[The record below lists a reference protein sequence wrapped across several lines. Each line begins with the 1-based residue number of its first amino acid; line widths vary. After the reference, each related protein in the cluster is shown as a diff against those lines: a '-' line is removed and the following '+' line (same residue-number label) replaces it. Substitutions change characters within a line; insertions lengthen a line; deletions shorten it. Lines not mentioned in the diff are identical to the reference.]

1 MSLSKT
7 SLPRA
12 GSLKELIA
20 RDITG
25 VFMNVN
31 DFCDNL
37 NIQIGRK
44 KFNVI
49 GSLQSNTVTNNSGNS
64 SPLQSDAWTLYIK
77 YPLLDDLDAT
87 QPELLSAGQRIII
100 TNREQPDVAMSFT
113 IVSVSDEMGLARV
126 NLNCN
131 TGR

>member
-1 MSLSKT
+1 M
-7 SLPRA
+7 
-12 GSLKELIA
+12 SLKELIA

-25 VFMNVN
+25 IFMNVN

-77 YPLLDDLDAT
+77 YPLLDDLDA
-87 QPELLSAGQRIII
+87 ENILSSGQRIII
-100 TNREQPDVAMSFT
+100 TNREQPDVDMSFT
-113 IVSVSDEMGLARV
+113 IVSVSDELGLATIQLS
-126 NLNCN
+126 NAS
-131 TGR
+131 GR

>member
-1 MSLSKT
+1 M
-7 SLPRA
+7 
-12 GSLKELIA
+12 SLKELIA

-64 SPLQSDAWTLYIK
+64 SPLQSDAWVLYIK
-77 YPLLDDLDAT
+77 YPLIDDLAVTTDEAI
-87 QPELLSAGQRIII
+87 LSAGQRIII
-100 TNREQPDVAMSFT
+100 TNIEQPDVAMSFT
-113 IVSVSDEMGLARV
+113 IVSVSDEMGLATV
-126 NLNCN
+126 QLSNNS
-131 TGR
+131 GR

>member
-1 MSLSKT
+1 M
-7 SLPRA
+7 
-12 GSLKELIA
+12 SLKELIA

-25 VFMNVN
+25 IFMNVN

-44 KFNVI
+44 KYNVI

-64 SPLQSDAWTLYIK
+64 SPLQSDTWVLYIK
-77 YPLLDDLDAT
+77 YPLLDDLNN
-87 QPELLSAGQRIII
+87 ENILSAGQRIII

-113 IVSVSDEMGLARV
+113 IVSVSDEMGLATI
-126 NLNCN
+126 NITNN
-131 TGR
+131 SGR

>member
-1 MSLSKT
+1 M
-7 SLPRA
+7 
-12 GSLKELIA
+12 SLKELIA

-64 SPLQSDAWTLYIK
+64 SPLQSDTWVLYIK
-77 YPLLDDLDAT
+77 YPLLDDLEA
-87 QPELLSAGQRIII
+87 ENILSSGQRIII
-100 TNREQPDVAMSFT
+100 INREQPDVAMSFT
-113 IVSVSDEMGLARV
+113 IVSVSDEMGLATIQ
-126 NLNCN
+126 LSN
-131 TGR
+131 TSGR

>member
-1 MSLSKT
+1 M
-7 SLPRA
+7 
-12 GSLKELIA
+12 SLKELIA

-25 VFMNVN
+25 IFMNVN

-64 SPLQSDAWTLYIK
+64 SPLQSDTWVLYIK
-77 YPLLDDLDAT
+77 YPLIDDLEDDNI
-87 QPELLSAGQRIII
+87 LSAGQRIII
-100 TNREQPDVAMSFT
+100 SSKDSNIKDMAFT
-113 IVSVSDEMGLARV
+113 IVSVSDECGIATI
-126 NLNCN
+126 NLTNN
-131 TGR
+131 NGR

>member
-1 MSLSKT
+1 M
-7 SLPRA
+7 
-12 GSLKELIA
+12 SLKELIA

-25 VFMNVN
+25 IFMNVN

-64 SPLQSDAWTLYIK
+64 SPLQSDAWVLYIK
-77 YPLLDDLDAT
+77 YPLLDDLTDDSNI
-87 QPELLSAGQRIII
+87 LSAGQRIII
-100 TNREQPDVAMSFT
+100 SNNESSLTGANNIKDMAFT
-113 IVSVSDEMGLARV
+113 IVSVSDEMGLATIQ
-126 NLNCN
+126 LSTS

>member
-1 MSLSKT
+1 M
-7 SLPRA
+7 
-12 GSLKELIA
+12 SLKELIA

-25 VFMNVN
+25 IFMNVN

-64 SPLQSDAWTLYIK
+64 QPLQSDTWVLYIK
-77 YPLLDDLDAT
+77 YPLIDDLDNDNI
-87 QPELLSAGQRIII
+87 LSTGQRIII
-100 TNREQPDVAMSFT
+100 SSKDSNIKDMAFT
-113 IVSVSDEMGLARV
+113 IVSVSDEMGLATI
-126 NLNCN
+126 NLTN
-131 TGR
+131 TNGR

>member
-1 MSLSKT
+1 M
-7 SLPRA
+7 
-12 GSLKELIA
+12 SLKELIA

-25 VFMNVN
+25 IFMNVN

-64 SPLQSDAWTLYIK
+64 SPLQSDTWVLYIK
-77 YPLLDDLDAT
+77 YPLLDDLTDDSNI
-87 QPELLSAGQRIII
+87 LSAGQRIII
-100 TNREQPDVAMSFT
+100 SNNESSLTGANNIKDMAFT
-113 IVSVSDEMGLARV
+113 IVSVSDEMGLATIQ
-126 NLNCN
+126 LSTS

>member
-1 MSLSKT
+1 M
-7 SLPRA
+7 
-12 GSLKELIA
+12 SLKELIA

-25 VFMNVN
+25 IFMNVN

-64 SPLQSDAWTLYIK
+64 SPLQSDTWVLYIK
-77 YPLLDDLDAT
+77 YPLIDDLEAENDNI
-87 QPELLSAGQRIII
+87 LSAGQRIII
-100 TNREQPDVAMSFT
+100 SNGNNIKDMAFT
-113 IVSVSDEMGLARV
+113 IVSVSDEMGLATIQ
-126 NLNCN
+126 LSTS

>member
-1 MSLSKT
+1 M
-7 SLPRA
+7 
-12 GSLKELIA
+12 SLKELIA

-25 VFMNVN
+25 IFMNVN

-64 SPLQSDAWTLYIK
+64 SPLQSDAWVLYIK
-77 YPLLDDLDAT
+77 YPLLDDLNN
-87 QPELLSAGQRIII
+87 ENILSAGQRIII
-100 TNREQPDVAMSFT
+100 TNREHPDVAMSFT
-113 IVSVSDEMGLARV
+113 IVSVSDEMGLATIQLS
-126 NLNCN
+126 NAS
-131 TGR
+131 GR

>member
-1 MSLSKT
+1 M
-7 SLPRA
+7 
-12 GSLKELIA
+12 SLKELIA

-25 VFMNVN
+25 IFMNVN

-64 SPLQSDAWTLYIK
+64 SPLQSDTWVLYIK
-77 YPLLDDLDAT
+77 YPLLNDLTDDSNI
-87 QPELLSAGQRIII
+87 LSAGQRIII
-100 TNREQPDVAMSFT
+100 SNNENIKDMAFT
-113 IVSVSDEMGLARV
+113 IVSVSDEMGLATIQLS
-126 NLNCN
+126 NNS
-131 TGR
+131 GR

>member
-1 MSLSKT
+1 M
-7 SLPRA
+7 
-12 GSLKELIA
+12 SLKELIA
-20 RDITG
+20 RDITDI
-25 VFMNVN
+25 FMNVN

-64 SPLQSDAWTLYIK
+64 SPLQSDTWVLYIK
-77 YPLLDDLDAT
+77 YPLIDDLDT
-87 QPELLSAGQRIII
+87 ENSNILSAGQRIII
-100 TNREQPDVAMSFT
+100 SNNENIKDMAFT
-113 IVSVSDEMGLARV
+113 IVSVSDEMGLATIQ
-126 NLNCN
+126 LSTS

>member
-1 MSLSKT
+1 M
-7 SLPRA
+7 
-12 GSLKELIA
+12 SLKELIA

-25 VFMNVN
+25 IFMNVN

-64 SPLQSDAWTLYIK
+64 SPLQSDAWVLYIK
-77 YPLLDDLDAT
+77 YPLIDDLEANNI
-87 QPELLSAGQRIII
+87 LSAGQRIII
-100 TNREQPDVAMSFT
+100 SNNENIKDMAFT
-113 IVSVSDEMGLARV
+113 IVSVSDECGIATVQLS
-126 NLNCN
+126 NNS
-131 TGR
+131 GR

>member
-1 MSLSKT
+1 M
-7 SLPRA
+7 
-12 GSLKELIA
+12 SLKELIA

-64 SPLQSDAWTLYIK
+64 NPLQSDTWVLYIK
-77 YPLLDDLDAT
+77 YPLLDDLET
-87 QPELLSAGQRIII
+87 ENILSAGQRIII
-100 TNREQPDVAMSFT
+100 SNGNNIKDMAFT
-113 IVSVSDEMGLARV
+113 IVSVSDECGIATVQLS
-126 NLNCN
+126 NNN
-131 TGR
+131 GR

>member
-1 MSLSKT
+1 M
-7 SLPRA
+7 
-12 GSLKELIA
+12 SLKELIA
-20 RDITG
+20 RDITSI
-25 VFMNVN
+25 FMNVN

-77 YPLLDDLDAT
+77 YPLIDDLDTA
-87 QPELLSAGQRIII
+87 QPELLSAGQRIIVTSRDDSSI
-100 TNREQPDVAMSFT
+100 KDMSFT
-113 IVSVSDEMGLARV
+113 IVSVSDELGLATIQLS
-126 NLNCN
+126 NNS
-131 TGR
+131 GR

>member
-1 MSLSKT
+1 M
-7 SLPRA
+7 
-12 GSLKELIA
+12 SLKELIA

-25 VFMNVN
+25 IFMNVN

-64 SPLQSDAWTLYIK
+64 SPLQSDTWVLYIK
-77 YPLLDDLDAT
+77 YPLIDDLEA
-87 QPELLSAGQRIII
+87 ENILSAGQRIII

-113 IVSVSDEMGLARV
+113 IVSVSDEMGLATI
-126 NLNCN
+126 NLHNAN
-131 TGR
+131 GR

>member
-1 MSLSKT
+1 M
-7 SLPRA
+7 
-12 GSLKELIA
+12 SLKELIA

-25 VFMNVN
+25 IFMNVN

-37 NIQIGRK
+37 TLQIGRK

-77 YPLLDDLDAT
+77 YPLLDDLNN
-87 QPELLSAGQRIII
+87 ENILSAGQRIII

>member
-1 MSLSKT
+1 M
-7 SLPRA
+7 
-12 GSLKELIA
+12 SLKELIA

-25 VFMNVN
+25 IFMNVN

-37 NIQIGRK
+37 TLQIGRK

-64 SPLQSDAWTLYIK
+64 NPLQSDTWVLYIK
-77 YPLLDDLDAT
+77 YPLIDDLTSDDSNI
-87 QPELLSAGQRIII
+87 LSAGQRIVI
-100 TNREQPDVAMSFT
+100 TSKDSNIKDMAFT
-113 IVSVSDEMGLARV
+113 IVSVSDEMGLATV
-126 NLNCN
+126 QLSTS

>member
-1 MSLSKT
+1 M
-7 SLPRA
+7 
-12 GSLKELIA
+12 SLKELIA

-25 VFMNVN
+25 IFMNVN

-64 SPLQSDAWTLYIK
+64 SPLQSDTWVLYIK
-77 YPLLDDLDAT
+77 YPLLNDLTDDSNI
-87 QPELLSAGQRIII
+87 LSAGQRIII
-100 TNREQPDVAMSFT
+100 SNNESSLTGANNIKDMAFT
-113 IVSVSDEMGLARV
+113 IVSVSDEMGLATIQ
-126 NLNCN
+126 LSTS

>member
-1 MSLSKT
+1 M
-7 SLPRA
+7 
-12 GSLKELIA
+12 SLKELIA

-25 VFMNVN
+25 IFMNVN

-64 SPLQSDAWTLYIK
+64 SPLQSDAWVLYIK
-77 YPLLDDLDAT
+77 YPLLDDLDSDNI
-87 QPELLSAGQRIII
+87 LSAGQRIII
-100 TNREQPDVAMSFT
+100 SNGENIKDMAFT
-113 IVSVSDEMGLARV
+113 IVSVSDEMGLATIQ
-126 NLNCN
+126 LSTS

>member
-1 MSLSKT
+1 M
-7 SLPRA
+7 
-12 GSLKELIA
+12 SLKELIA

-64 SPLQSDAWTLYIK
+64 SPLQSDAWVLYIK
-77 YPLLDDLDAT
+77 YPLLDDLEA
-87 QPELLSAGQRIII
+87 ENILSAGQRIII
-100 TNREQPDVAMSFT
+100 SYNENIKDMAFT
-113 IVSVSDEMGLARV
+113 IVSVSDECGIATI
-126 NLNCN
+126 NLTNN
-131 TGR
+131 SGR

>member
-1 MSLSKT
+1 M
-7 SLPRA
+7 
-12 GSLKELIA
+12 SLKELIA

-25 VFMNVN
+25 IFMNVS

-49 GSLQSNTVTNNSGNS
+49 GSLQSNTVTNSSGNS
-64 SPLQSDAWTLYIK
+64 APLQSDTWVLYIK
-77 YPLLDDLDAT
+77 YPLLDDLTEDSNI
-87 QPELLSAGQRIII
+87 LSAGQRIII
-100 TNREQPDVAMSFT
+100 SNNENIKDMAFT
-113 IVSVSDEMGLARV
+113 IVSVSDECGIATIQLSTS
-126 NLNCN
+126 

>member
-1 MSLSKT
+1 M
-7 SLPRA
+7 
-12 GSLKELIA
+12 SLKELIA

-25 VFMNVN
+25 IFMNVN

-44 KFNVI
+44 KFNII

-64 SPLQSDAWTLYIK
+64 SPLQSDTWVLYIK
-77 YPLLDDLDAT
+77 YPLLDDLEA
-87 QPELLSAGQRIII
+87 ENILSAGQRIII
-100 TNREQPDVAMSFT
+100 SSKDSNIKDMVFT
-113 IVSVSDEMGLARV
+113 IVSVSDEMGLATIQ
-126 NLNCN
+126 LSTS

>member
-1 MSLSKT
+1 M
-7 SLPRA
+7 
-12 GSLKELIA
+12 SLKELIA

-25 VFMNVN
+25 IFMNVN

-44 KFNVI
+44 KYNVI
-49 GSLQSNTVTNNSGNS
+49 GSLQSNTVTHNSGNS
-64 SPLQSDAWTLYIK
+64 NPLQADTWVLYSK
-77 YPLLDDLDAT
+77 YPLLDDLDSDSI
-87 QPELLSAGQRIII
+87 LSAGQRIII
-100 TNREQPDVAMSFT
+100 TSREQPDVAMSFT

-131 TGR
+131 AGR

>member
-1 MSLSKT
+1 M
-7 SLPRA
+7 
-12 GSLKELIA
+12 SLKELIA

-25 VFMNVN
+25 IFMNVN

-37 NIQIGRK
+37 SIQIGRK

-77 YPLLDDLDAT
+77 YPLIDDLEAT
-87 QPELLSAGQRIII
+87 QPELLSTGQRIII
-100 TNREQPDVAMSFT
+100 SSRDSGLKDASFT
-113 IVSVSDEMGLARV
+113 IVSVSDECGIATIQLS
-126 NLNCN
+126 NNS
-131 TGR
+131 GR

>member
-1 MSLSKT
+1 M
-7 SLPRA
+7 
-12 GSLKELIA
+12 SLKELIA

-25 VFMNVN
+25 IFMNVN

-77 YPLLDDLDAT
+77 YPLLDDLDT
-87 QPELLSAGQRIII
+87 ENILSSGQRIII
-100 TNREQPDVAMSFT
+100 INREQPDVAMAFT

-131 TGR
+131 SGR

>member
-1 MSLSKT
+1 M
-7 SLPRA
+7 
-12 GSLKELIA
+12 SLKELIA

-25 VFMNVN
+25 IFMNVN

-64 SPLQSDAWTLYIK
+64 NPLQSDTWVLYIK
-77 YPLLDDLDAT
+77 YPLLDDLDNDNI
-87 QPELLSAGQRIII
+87 LSAGQRIII
-100 TNREQPDVAMSFT
+100 SSKDSNIKDMAFT
-113 IVSVSDEMGLARV
+113 IASVSDELGLATIQ
-126 NLNCN
+126 LSTS

>member
-1 MSLSKT
+1 M
-7 SLPRA
+7 
-12 GSLKELIA
+12 SLKELIA

-37 NIQIGRK
+37 SIQIGRK

-64 SPLQSDAWTLYIK
+64 SPLQSDTWVLYIK
-77 YPLLDDLDAT
+77 YPLIDDLDAT
-87 QPELLSAGQRIII
+87 QPELLSTGQRIII
-100 TNREQPDVAMSFT
+100 SSRDSGLKDASFT
-113 IVSVSDEMGLARV
+113 IVSVSDECGLATIQLS
-126 NLNCN
+126 NAS
-131 TGR
+131 GR

>member
-1 MSLSKT
+1 M
-7 SLPRA
+7 
-12 GSLKELIA
+12 SLKELIA

-25 VFMNVN
+25 IFMNVN

-49 GSLQSNTVTNNSGNS
+49 GSLQSNTVDNTSGSNA

-100 TNREQPDVAMSFT
+100 TSRDDSSIKDMSFT
-113 IVSVSDEMGLARV
+113 IVSVSDEMGIARV
-126 NLNCN
+126 NLNSN